1 MKKVIFFVLIS
12 VLVLL
17 TPALIYAENGPA
29 LKATGSINIYE
40 EWDEGHREVEFNAHE
55 AIGNKDAKGKMV
67 DNVYGPDGVLR
78 RVFMYDV
85 KYVRVDGDY
94 AHFGALC
101 THDSEAVKTEDWL
114 YVKVYDGGTPG
125 TNGDKIG
132 WKWANSNEALVES
145 WVNSGTTTRWFR
157 IATEGNLVV
166 HTYD

>member
-1 MKKVIFFVLIS
+1 MKKVIIFVLIS

-29 LKATGSINIYE
+29 EKATGSINIYE
-40 EWDEGHREVEFNAHE
+40 PWDGGHREVEFNAHE
-55 AIGNKDAKGKMV
+55 AIGDKEAKGKMV

-78 RVFMYDV
+78 RVFIYDV

-101 THDSEAVKTEDWL
+101 TYDSGAVLTGKWL

-125 TNGDKIG
+125 TNWDHIG
-132 WKWANSNEALVES
+132 WKWASNETLVAS
-145 WVNSGTTTRWFR
+145 WVTSGTTPGWWRM
-157 IATEGNLVV
+157 ATEGNLVV